1 MKPLFY
7 SEKNVQATG
16 NGWFRGG
23 YDIRYYQSPNKV
35 KKITGQEI
43 THYVLSFKMTFD
55 FNGDTVY
62 LSNCYPYTYSELVS
76 YLNRMCNPITTKGK
90 LKRT

>member
-1 MKPLFY
+1 
-7 SEKNVQATG
+7 
-16 NGWFRGG
+16 
-23 YDIRYYQSPNKV
+23 
-35 KKITGQEI
+35 
-43 THYVLSFKMTFD
+43 MTFD

-90 LKRT
+90 LKRTQMCRTIAGNSIDLLIITNLESTQD